1 MADPTMQRQ
10 WQIQGLP
17 TDKYSTENGCFVTKG
32 LRWALNIDP
41 QTQARKWISNTY
53 GDDLV
58 LADTKDPKHVA
69 KITTGVSMGSQVLFV
84 DVEENI
90 NPILDNILNKSV
102 TKSAGGKSYVVKVG
116 DSEIDWDLNF
126 KLYITT
132 RMPNP
137 HYTPEVSSKVAIV
150 NFTVKESGL
159 EEQCVG
165 IVVSNVN

>member
-1 MADPTMQRQ
+1 
-10 WQIQGLP
+10 
-17 TDKYSTENGCFVTKG
+17 
-32 LRWALNIDP
+32 
-41 QTQARKWISNTY
+41 
-53 GDDLV
+53 
-58 LADTKDPKHVA
+58 
-69 KITTGVSMGSQVLFV
+69 MGSQVLFV
-84 DVEENI
+84 DVEEQI

-102 TKSAGGKSYVVKVG
+102 TKTAGGKSYCVKVG
-116 DSEIDWDLNF
+116 DSEIDWNMNF

-165 IVVSNVN
+165 IVVSNVNQQLEKSKNEKIE